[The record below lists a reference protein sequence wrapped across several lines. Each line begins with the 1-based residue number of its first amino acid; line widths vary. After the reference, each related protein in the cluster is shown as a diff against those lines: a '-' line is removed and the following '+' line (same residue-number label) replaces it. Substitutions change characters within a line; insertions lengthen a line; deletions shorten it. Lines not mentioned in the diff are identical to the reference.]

1 MERDKDRT
9 KKQILKAL
17 GRMLGKNGFESVG
30 VNAVAREAKVNK
42 VLIYRYFGGLPG
54 LLSVFAQETEY
65 WPSVEDLTRGLG
77 REVESMEHAKL
88 ARHMISSFCQYI
100 REHSLTR
107 ELLRWE
113 LIESNA
119 LTRILANYRET
130 EGLMVMKLFENDRN
144 VDIHA
149 LTAVLVAGITYLSL
163 CAKHIEYFN
172 GVDIQS
178 DRGWR
183 RIVETAAWIVDTAF
197 NVGKAHREVVKKA
210 KAV

>member
-1 MERDKDRT
+1 M
-9 KKQILKAL
+9 
-17 GRMLGKNGFESVG
+17 
-30 VNAVAREAKVNK
+30 NK

-54 LLSVFAQETEY
+54 LLSVFARKTEY
-65 WPSVEDLTRGLG
+65 WPSAEDLTRGLG

-88 ARHMISSFCQYI
+88 ATHMISSFCQYI

-149 LTAVLVAGITYLSL
+149 LTAVLVAGSPISR
-163 CAKHIEYFN
+163 CARNTSSISTVSTFSRI
-172 GVDIQS
+172 GVGDVS
-178 DRGWR
+178 WKPRHGSSTPR
-183 RIVETAAWIVDTAF
+183 LTSTRPTV
-197 NVGKAHREVVKKA
+197 RS
-210 KAV
+210 